1 MEIEIKILNP
11 MAGVPSHATTFSAG
25 YDLVACI
32 NEPLRLCREDKA
44 TLIPT
49 GIAICTHSPD
59 VAALILPR
67 SGLGHKKGL
76 VLGNGVGLIDGDYQA
91 EWFVSAWNRGQEDV
105 IEILPGDRIAQVIFV
120 PVLSPQFIV
129 VNEFSSRTDRN
140 AGGFGSTGVRS

>member
-11 MAGVPSHATTFSAG
+11 MAAVPAHATAFSAG
-25 YDLVACI
+25 YDLIACI
-32 NEPLRLCREDKA
+32 NEPLQLRREDKA

-49 GIAICTHSPD
+49 GVAICTHSPD
-59 VAALILPR
+59 VAGLILPR

-91 EWFVSAWNRGQEDV
+91 EWFVSAWNRGQEEI

-120 PVLSPQFIV
+120 PVISPRFTV
-129 VNEFSSRTDRN
+129 VEEFSNRTER
-140 AGGFGSTGVRS
+140 ALGGFGSTGVQS